1 MITVG
6 LGLLCLAVMLL
17 ALAGAIPIG
26 RTPWVWYALAA
37 FVALGAALV
46 SFGVISV

>member
-1 MITVG
+1 VIG

-26 RTPWVWYALAA
+26 RAPWLWHALAA

-46 SFGVISV
+46 AFGVIKV